1 MSSTGANRM
10 PRMTTAILPL
20 PLRRLWTLDKF
31 AYSLRVFIAL
41 SGAMLWSWQ
50 QDDIGVLIPL
60 FLGVIASALAETDDS
75 WQGRTQALMVT
86 LLCFSVASLSVE
98 LLFDRP
104 WLFAA
109 GLGMSTFV
117 MIMLGAVG
125 QRYATIAFATLILA
139 IYTMIGIEQ
148 RHGTP
153 PGNLWHGPA
162 LLVAGAAWYGVL
174 SILWHALFTHQPVK
188 QSLATLLGELG
199 DYLIIKSTLFEPVRE
214 VDFEERRMALARQ
227 NGRVVN
233 ALNQTKEMIFSR
245 LEGQRSSA
253 KLDRY
258 LRLYFIAQDI
268 HERASST
275 HYPYAALAETFFH
288 SDVLFRCHHLLRQ
301 QGKACRALGRALLL
315 RRPFDH
321 HASERALDD
330 LRASL
335 KYLRAQ
341 ADDTPSSTRWR
352 LLRSLNALL
361 INLTEL
367 ERQLARADN
376 PEVIPSDGDRSLFDR
391 SPHGVKDIWQRIR
404 RHLEPRSP
412 IFRHALRLSLALM
425 IGYGVLKLIHPTQGY
440 WILLTTLFVCRPN
453 FGATHRFLR
462 QRIIGTVAGL
472 VAGWALITLFPYPEI
487 QSSFAVLAGVVFFAT
502 RTSHYTLATA
512 AITLLVLCCF
522 HQVGDG
528 FGLILPRL
536 LDTLLGALIAGLA
549 VMLILPDWQGR
560 RLNREAAA
568 AVAASRRY
576 LQEIMHQYKRGKRD
590 DLAYRL
596 ARRNAHN
603 ADAAL
608 STKLSNILLEPG
620 HYRRNADDGARF
632 LVAEHTLLG
641 YLSTLG
647 AHRHNAESSIHD
659 ALLEDAFTRIMEY
672 LEAIARSLEL
682 RQPLSDFDS
691 PPEALA
697 ERLEQ
702 LPDDVDDTQR
712 LVQTQLAM
720 ICRQMGPLSDAA
732 TRLLRDAASPK
743 ARRMT

>member
-1 MSSTGANRM
+1 
-10 PRMTTAILPL
+10 MTTAALPL
-20 PLRRLWTLDKF
+20 SLRRLWTLDKF

-41 SGAMLWSWQ
+41 GGAMLWSWQ
-50 QDDIGVLIPL
+50 QEDMGVMIPL

-75 WQGRTQALMVT
+75 WQGRTRALIVT

-104 WLFAA
+104 WLFAV
-109 GLGMSTFV
+109 GLGASTFV

-125 QRYATIAFATLILA
+125 QRYATIASATLILA

-148 RHGTP
+148 RHGASP
-153 PGNLWHGPA
+153 DNLWHGPA

-188 QSLATLLGELG
+188 QSLATLLDELG

-214 VDFEERRMALARQ
+214 VDFEERRVALARQ
-227 NGRVVN
+227 NGRVVT

-245 LEGQRSSA
+245 LEGQRSGG

-275 HYPYAALAETFFH
+275 HYHYAALAETFFH
-288 SDVLFRCHHLLRQ
+288 SDVLFRCHHLLKQ
-301 QGKACRALGRALLL
+301 QGKACRALARALLL

-321 HASERALDD
+321 RASEQALSD
-330 LRASL
+330 LNASL
-335 KYLRAQ
+335 QYLHTQ
-341 ADDTPSSTRWR
+341 ATETSSERRR
-352 LLRSLNALL
+352 LLRSLNALS

-376 PEVIPSDGDRSLFDR
+376 PEVIPADGDRKLFDR
-391 SPHGVKDIWQRIR
+391 SPHGLRDVWRRIR

-412 IFRHALRLSLALM
+412 IFRHALRLSTALVV
-425 IGYGVLKLIHPTQGY
+425 GYGVLKLIHPTQGY

-462 QRIIGTVAGL
+462 QRIVGTVAGL
-472 VAGWALITLFPYPEI
+472 IAGWALITLFPYPQL
-487 QSSFAVLAGVVFFAT
+487 QSMIAVLAGVLFFAT
-502 RTSHYTLATA
+502 RASHYTLATA

-522 HQVGDG
+522 NQVGNG

-536 LDTLLGALIAGLA
+536 LDTLIGALIAGLA
-549 VMLILPDWQGR
+549 VVLILPDWQGR

-568 AVAASRRY
+568 AVAASRDY
-576 LQEIMHQYKRGKRD
+576 LGEIMRQYKTGKRD

-608 STKLSNILLEPG
+608 STKISNMLLEPG
-620 HYRRNADDGARF
+620 HYRRSADDGVRF
-632 LVAEHTLLG
+632 LVIEHTVLG

-647 AHRHNAESSIHD
+647 AHRHNLEGTLQD
-659 ALLEDAFTRIMEY
+659 AVLEEAFRTLIDY
-672 LEAIARSLEL
+672 LDTIARTLEL
-682 RQPLSDFDS
+682 RQPLADFVPAPDT
-691 PPEALA
+691 LA
-697 ERLEQ
+697 ERLDR
-702 LPDDVDDTQR
+702 LPDGGDDVQR
-712 LVQTQLAM
+712 LVQSQLTL
-720 ICRQMGPLSDAA
+720 ICRQITPLRQTAA
-732 TRLLRDAASPK
+732 QLLNNASSPK
-743 ARRMT
+743 TTKAI